1 MVMNFLNKMIITFA
15 MLCLSFQPLLA
26 QKSKDSEDLGKA
38 LDYFTSQKYHEA
50 LIIFQRLDK
59 AYQS

>member
-26 QKSKDSEDLGKA
+26 QKSKDSEV
-38 LDYFTSQKYHEA
+38 
-50 LIIFQRLDK
+50 DK
-59 AYQS
+59 VLKDDVYRAGNIYILHTN